1 MKYYAGIL
9 AGGIGSRMENAS
21 IPKQFLAINGIPVM
35 VYTIRNFLAV
45 TEIEHIY
52 IAMNPDWIEYA
63 EKLLE
68 DNSLPKEK
76 ITIIQGGRTRFESL
90 LFLAKEVSKNGR
102 DSVLI
107 SHDCARPF
115 VSSRIIKDNMLALE
129 KYDMVTTSIPVID
142 TILLSEDG
150 ETSAGVPK
158 RSELY
163 SDQGPQS
170 FVADKFLELF
180 HGLSEDE
187 VSEYMEAGK
196 LYLKYGLSVGIAMGS
211 RENFKI
217 TNDID
222 LKIAKA
228 MLEEKDT

>member
-21 IPKQFLAINGIPVM
+21 IPKQFLEINGVPIM
-35 VYTIRNFLAV
+35 VHTIKSFLV
-45 TEIEHIY
+45 IDEIEHMY

-63 EKLLE
+63 EKIIG
-68 DNSLPKEK
+68 DNSIPRDKV
-76 ITIIQGGRTRFESL
+76 TIIPGGETRFESL
-90 LFLAKEVSKNGR
+90 LILAREVQKNGV

-115 VSSRIIKDNMLALE
+115 VSSRIIKDNIFKLE

-142 TILLSEDG
+142 TILCSQDG
-150 ETSAGVPK
+150 ETSVSVPK

-163 SDQGPQS
+163 ADQGPQS
-170 FVADKFLELF
+170 FVANKFLELIQK
-180 HGLSEDE
+180 LPNDE
-187 VSEYMEAGK
+187 IAEYMEAGK
-196 LYLKYGLSVGIAMGS
+196 LYLKYGLSVGIVLGS

-217 TNDID
+217 TNEID
-222 LKIAKA
+222 LKIARVV
-228 MLEEKDT
+228 LEKGTM